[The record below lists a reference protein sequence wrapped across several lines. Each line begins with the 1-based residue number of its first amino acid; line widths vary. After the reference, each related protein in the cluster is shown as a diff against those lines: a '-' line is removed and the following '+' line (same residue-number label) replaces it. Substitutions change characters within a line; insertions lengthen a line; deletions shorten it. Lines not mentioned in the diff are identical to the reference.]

1 MSQPPTPSDRAWPF
15 WPIVPIYPYGQRRT
29 LRQEVVKDSIWT
41 FDQLQ
46 GILYVIVP
54 VRMTVLKLAAGG
66 LLVYAPVAPTRE
78 CIRLVNELVA
88 EHGAV
93 KYIILPTSSGL
104 EHKVFAGPFARQFPQ
119 SQVFVTANPWSF
131 PLDLPL
137 SWLGLPLGRTQVLP
151 ENSADAPFGDEFDY
165 AVLGPIDLGL
175 GPFEEVALFHR
186 RSRTLLLTDSILAIP
201 EEPPPVLELDPY
213 PLLFH
218 ARETVFDPL
227 EDSPANRAK
236 GWQRIALFGLFF
248 RPSALDVLTLG
259 KTLENAGKAIDRSK
273 QAYFGL
279 LPWRWRSDWK
289 ASFDALRGG
298 GRLLVAPIL
307 QTLILD
313 RQPEVVQAW
322 VEQVARWRFQ
332 QIIPCHF
339 AAPLKA
345 NPQQLRQAFKFLEP
359 SQKDKFFAAA
369 DLNLLKQFRG
379 LLDRSGIV

>member
-1 MSQPPTPSDRAWPF
+1 
-15 WPIVPIYPYGQRRT
+15 
-29 LRQEVVKDSIWT
+29 VVKDSIWT